1 MKADVRARID
11 IEKAFGDV
19 RDVMDRETELI
30 LDAHD
35 AGRSVIPDISFDT
48 VLSGSVPVDTL
59 SEIRRR
65 GCVIIRGVFDVEEA
79 VRWNDEIGEYLEQND
94 YVERA
99 RTESAGDRFFDS
111 LNAGSPQIFGLYW
124 SRPQIA
130 VRQAESMAVTK
141 RFLNNMWDT
150 TAPAGP
156 EFDPDHDYTY
166 ADRIRR
172 RAPGDATLE
181 LSPHMDSGSF
191 ERWVDPAFQKIY
203 EPIFAG
209 AWRDFDPWKAAHRTQ
224 TREHASPAVC
234 SVFRTFQGWTALTP
248 QGPNTGTL
256 QLFPVANSIAY
267 PLLRSLQDDV
277 AQDELL
283 LADPGRALGVDEIS
297 HPEIVAG
304 IVSIPEVEPG
314 DTVWWHPDIT
324 HAVEDVHDGSGYSNV
339 IYVGASPRCAKNLTY
354 VRQQAEHFLTGR
366 SSPDFRDEDFEVDF
380 VGRATIDDL
389 TELGRAQMGL

>member
-1 MKADVRARID
+1 MKTDVRARID
-11 IEKAFGDV
+11 VQKAFRDV
-19 RDVMDRETELI
+19 RDAMDREVELI
-30 LDAHD
+30 RDARD
-35 AGRSVIPDISFDT
+35 AGRSVIPDISLDMI
-48 VLSGSVPVDTL
+48 LSGSVPDDVL
-59 SEIRRR
+59 PEIRRR
-65 GCVIIRGVFDVEEA
+65 GCVIVRGVFEVEQA
-79 VRWNDEIGEYLEQND
+79 ARWNEDIGEYLGQND
-94 YVERA
+94 YVRRA
-99 RTESAGDRFFDS
+99 RDNRDGDQFFDS
-111 LNAGSPQIFGLYW
+111 LDAGNPQIFGIYW
-124 SRPQIA
+124 SGPQIA
-130 VRQAESMAVTK
+130 ARQADSMAATK

-172 RAPGDATLE
+172 RTPGDATLG

-224 TREHASPAVC
+224 TREYASPTVC

-256 QLFPVANSIAY
+256 QLFPVANSVAY

-277 AQDELL
+277 PNDELL
-283 LADPGRALGVDEIS
+283 LADPGRVLGLDERS

-304 IVSIPEVEPG
+304 MISIPEVEPG

-324 HAVEDVHDGSGYSNV
+324 HAVEDVHEGSGYSNV
-339 IYVGASPRCAKNLTY
+339 IYVAASPKCQKNLNY

-366 SSPDFRDEDFEVDF
+366 SSPDFAAEDFEVDF

-389 TELGRAQMGL
+389 TDVGRAQMGL